1 MNIEDIFNLPGDFY
15 KRLPHSFSG
24 QAASPPRVVWFL
36 CRGWLPAAGR
46 GCFCLL
52 SKSFRPWSA
61 SVQGRWEEACVF
73 SLAVLGFGDQA
84 KRKRKTQLLHLP
96 LWWLRELLDDFNL
109 LFRIYKMWAGAASGI
124 VCVCVCVCVCEKP
137 SAQWALCKML
147 VTPPLF

>member
-1 MNIEDIFNLPGDFY
+1 MNLEDIFNLPGDFY

-24 QAASPPRVVWFL
+24 QAASPLRVVWFL

-52 SKSFRPWSA
+52 SKSFRPWSG

-84 KRKRKTQLLHLP
+84 KKKEKRKTQFLHLP
-96 LWWLRELLDDFNL
+96 LLWFRALLDGFNV
-109 LFRIYKMWAGAASGI
+109 LFLIYKLWAGTALGGVVGI
-124 VCVCVCVCVCEKP
+124 VCVFEAQC
-137 SAQWALCKML
+137 SAHSEHFVKC
-147 VTPPLF
+147 